1 MNKPFKLLLL
11 VSIGSVLSLLIGCSS
26 SDEKKAKKMAVDY
39 ISEKYGFVPEISGVE
54 FSQTGGGIVAKGIYA
69 TVFMKYNGTEFQ
81 VCVNYKDTDKPR
93 TDNYEKDMF
102 INDLKLFLK
111 EHFSFDSMAVKIYC
125 CNADFMVGTDIR
137 SIPKKD
143 KYALIMGN
151 EGKGVSP
158 SIGSL
163 CDINLYIDMNDNV
176 ESLNVGVATSIL
188 LYEMR
193 NK

>member
-137 SIPKKD
+137 SINDLFTKNQLLSIVVYTYGINRKNIESFDNSLLGD
-143 KYALIMGN
+143 KNY
-151 EGKGVSP
+151 
-158 SIGSL
+158 IGIYQFSAE
-163 CDINLYIDMNDNV
+163 YPHF
-176 ESLNVGVATSIL
+176 
-188 LYEMR
+188 
-193 NK
+193 